1 MSLLVDAIQ
10 IGAVRNGKVSITV
23 PDENKG
29 VYKTLSVS
37 QDSADSFLSQRM
49 NIEKKAN
56 SYAIG
61 TMAAGTA
68 IGAIIG
74 AMKRVGECSSRGSNA
89 GMGGELNKT
98 I

>member
-49 NIEKKAN
+49 NIEKK
-56 SYAIG
+56 S
-61 TMAAGTA
+61 
-68 IGAIIG
+68 
-74 AMKRVGECSSRGSNA
+74 E
-89 GMGGELNKT
+89 
-98 I
+98 